1 MKKALLFAFAAFIAA
16 ITQSHA
22 QTVQTFPKDKFM
34 VGCNCK
40 LYPDVV
46 HMRMVRES
54 GNKAPVMAYIC
65 AANKDSYERA
75 TINNITIQDLSANYK
90 VYKSIPADKAA
101 AMFETGMLKQ
111 YYNNLLANG
120 MEANYTTYRGV
131 KAIRYSFMQ
140 METMPT
146 EAIFFIKN
154 KKGYLLQVASRASV
168 GTKFQSV
175 MGTFLFTN

>member
-1 MKKALLFAFAAFIAA
+1 MKKALLFAFAASIAA
-16 ITQSHA
+16 TSLSSA

-46 HMRMVRES
+46 HMRLVRES
-54 GNKAPVMAYIC
+54 GSKVPVSAYVC

-90 VYKSIPADKAA
+90 VYKTIPADKAA

-111 YYNNLLANG
+111 YYDNLLANG
-120 MEANYTTYRGV
+120 MEAEYTTYRGV

-154 KKGYLLQVASRASV
+154 KKGYLLQVASRASL
-168 GTKFQSV
+168 GPKFQTV
-175 MGTFLFTN
+175 MGTFLFMN